1 MSNAKIT
8 AKKTFSA
15 KPTDVERKWY
25 VIDAATA
32 PMGRL
37 ATEAASLLIGKG
49 KPMFT
54 HHIDVGDFVIVI
66 NADQLVATGNKLEGK
81 NYYHHSGYPGGLKTA
96 TLKEMMNK
104 DSTKVIVKTVRGML
118 PVNKLRPARLARLKV
133 YAGNE
138 HNHAAQMP
146 EEFKLIQAKKGTN
159 TKEAK

>member
-1 MSNAKIT
+1 MKIT
-8 AKKTFSA
+8 PAKTYSA
-15 KPTDVERKWY
+15 KPTDVVRKWY

-49 KPMFT
+49 KPSFT

-81 NYYHHSGYPGGLKTA
+81 NYYKHSGYPGGLKTA

-104 DSTKVIVKTVRGML
+104 DSTKVIVKTIRGML
-118 PVNKLRPARLARLKV
+118 PVNKLRDGRLARLKV
-133 YAGNE
+133 YAGSD
-138 HNHAAQMP
+138 HNHAPQAP
-146 EEFKLIQAKKGTN
+146 VAFTLKGAKKGIHSQ
-159 TKEAK
+159 KEAK